1 MAPASKAQQK
11 AVAKYMKENYDVFQ
25 IRMPKGKKFIE
36 AQDRVTKKRIKTGIE
51 GLTFNPP
58 KGDIKIIQGYNDNR
72 QRLRI
77 GKYRIIYKYV
87 TDNTIEILHIM
98 NIDSRGDIYKR

>member
-1 MAPASKAQQK
+1 MIIQYDKKA
-11 AVAKYMKENYDVFQ
+11 
-25 IRMPKGKKFIE
+25 KKFIE
-36 AQDRVTKKRIKTGIE
+36 AQDRITKKRLKTGIE

-58 KGDIKIIQGYNDNR
+58 KGDIKIMQGYNDNR

-77 GKYRIIYKYV
+77 GKYRIIYKYIA
-87 TDNTIEILHIM
+87 DNAIEILHIM